1 MVERKRNRHRK
12 RQKDKTHPSVEHS
25 ENVENEVEEQREP
38 SIEDVKQAIKRFNN
52 SRALGPDNINGDFI
66 KIDEPELI
74 KKIHKVMSKVWKQ
87 EKLPE
92 EWEGG
97 LICPV
102 YKKGD

>member
-1 MVERKRNRHRK
+1 
-12 RQKDKTHPSVEHS
+12 
-25 ENVENEVEEQREP
+25 VENEVEEQREP
-38 SIEDVKQAIKRFNN
+38 SIEDVTQAIKRFNN
-52 SRALGPDNINGDFI
+52 SRARGPDNINGDFI

-74 KKIHKVMSKVWKQ
+74 KKIHEVMSKVWKQ

-97 LICPV
+97 LIYPV